1 MEERNKHFSTTRTFS
16 GNSTIFITAQSWQ
29 VVIMASLCPPW
40 TRRARRGFGLL
51 GIPQWLE
58 FRQRTCL
65 FPCPC
70 FEAGR
75 WNSFLKIG
83 GQAGCNFYG
92 LKITAFK
99 LTLRRW
105 KDMTM
110 EHKWILCKKLETEME
125 RYDLTYRISTT
136 GTWFID
142 YGLSYER
149 ASASWKAQSKVVFF
163 SL

>member
-1 MEERNKHFSTTRTFS
+1 MEERNKHLSTTRTFS
-16 GNSTIFITAQSWQ
+16 GNSTIFITDQSWQ
-29 VVIMASLCPPW
+29 VVIMASLCPLW
-40 TRRARRGFGLL
+40 TRRARKRIWPPWYITLTGV
-51 GIPQWLE
+51 QAE
-58 FRQRTCL
+58 D

-70 FEAGR
+70 IEAGQ
-75 WNSFLKIG
+75 WNSFLSRG

-105 KDMTM
+105 KDMTI

-149 ASASWKAQSKVVFF
+149 PSASWKAQSKVVFF

>member
-1 MEERNKHFSTTRTFS
+1 MEERNKHLSTRTFS
-16 GNSTIFITAQSWQ
+16 RNSTIFITDQSWQ
-29 VVIMASLCPPW
+29 VVIMASLCLLW
-40 TRRARRGFGLL
+40 TMYARRGFGLL
-51 GIPQWLE
+51 GISQWVE
-58 FRQRTCL
+58 FRQRTSL

-70 FEAGR
+70 FEADQ
-75 WNSFLKIG
+75 WNSFLRRG
-83 GQAGCNFYG
+83 GQVGCNFYG

-105 KDMTM
+105 KDTTI
-110 EHKWILCKKLETEME
+110 ERKWILCKKLKTEME
-125 RYDLTYRISTT
+125 RCDLTYRISTT

-149 ASASWKAQSKVVFF
+149 ASASWKAQSKVVLF